1 MLTMKTP
8 KRQIYSTLRT
18 EQPNPRTAGLDRLD
32 TAGVLARLDAE
43 NRRVAGAVSAA
54 RAALCKAVDCAA
66 KAYSSG
72 GKIIFIG
79 AGTSGRLG
87 VLEAAEC
94 PPTFGVEPGRVM
106 GLMAGGKQAVFR
118 SKEGAEDDSAAGRAE
133 ISALASR
140 GDCVVGIAASGV
152 TPYVAG
158 ALRAAS
164 RRGCFTVFVTCNPK
178 PPDFSPD
185 ALVVLD
191 TGPEALA
198 GSTRLKAGSATK
210 MALNSITTAAMVKCG
225 KVYGNRMVDLKPWS
239 AKLKA
244 RAARL
249 VSELGGV
256 DEDRAEALL
265 RRAGWE
271 VKTAVVMARRELDAR
286 KARALLARKG
296 GLLRGA
302 LE

>member
-1 MLTMKTP
+1 
-8 KRQIYSTLRT
+8 
-18 EQPNPRTAGLDRLD
+18 
-32 TAGVLARLDAE
+32 
-43 NRRVAGAVSAA
+43 
-54 RAALCKAVDCAA
+54 
-66 KAYSSG
+66 
-72 GKIIFIG
+72 
-79 AGTSGRLG
+79 
-87 VLEAAEC
+87 
-94 PPTFGVEPGRVM
+94 
-106 GLMAGGKQAVFR
+106 
-118 SKEGAEDDSAAGRAE
+118 
-133 ISALASR
+133 
-140 GDCVVGIAASGV
+140 
-152 TPYVAG
+152 
-158 ALRAAS
+158 LRAAS

-296 GLLRGA
+296 GMLRGA